1 VPRTRG
7 EDGDRDRD
15 ARDTDADERESGRG
29 ARARAFDRAPGRTY
43 RPDDQ
48 RRDAEI
54 EGAGRK
60 RFIHA
65 KAVTPSRR
73 DSA

>member
-1 VPRTRG
+1 MPRTRG

-15 ARDTDADERESGRG
+15 ARETDADERESGRP
-29 ARARAFDRAPGRTY
+29 ARARKFDRAPGRTY

-54 EGAGRK
+54 ESAGRE

-65 KAVTPSRR
+65 KALTPSRR